1 MKKSAFPTAIV
12 DFTSCDGLAINKGA
26 DWMITLSVYDRDL
39 YQTETPYPLDGYQ
52 AKGQIKKSVNDEVIA
67 NIDVS
72 IDGNVVTLSIPH
84 ERTSLIPTTGDQY
97 YKVEKYFYDV
107 VISNEEETLR
117 LLQGTVEVSP
127 QITKEETNVSL

>member
-1 MKKSAFPTAIV
+1 MKSAFPTAVV

-26 DWMITLSVYDRDL
+26 DWRITLSVYDRDL
-39 YQTETPYPLDGYQ
+39 YQTETPYSLDGFQ
-52 AKGQIKKSVNDEVIA
+52 AKGQIKKSVNDEAIA
-67 NIDVS
+67 DIDVT

-84 ERTSLIPTTGDQY
+84 ERTSLIPTTGDQF

-107 VISNEEETLR
+107 IISNEEETLR

>member
-1 MKKSAFPTAIV
+1 MKSAFPTAIV

-39 YQTETPYPLDGYQ
+39 YQTETPYSLDGFQ
-52 AKGQIKKSVNDEVIA
+52 GKGQIKKSVNDEVIA
-67 NIDVS
+67 DIDVS
-72 IDGNVVTLSIPH
+72 IDGNTITLSIPH
-84 ERTSLIPTTGDQY
+84 ERTSAIPTTGNNF

-117 LLQGTVEVSP
+117 LLQGAIEVSP
-127 QITKEETNVSL
+127 QITKEATDVSL

>member
-1 MKKSAFPTAIV
+1 MRSAFPTAVV
-12 DFTSCDGLAINKGA
+12 DFTSCDGLGINKGA

-39 YQTETPYPLDGYQ
+39 YQTETPYFLDGFQ
-52 AKGQIKKSVNDEVIA
+52 GKGQIKKSVNDEVIA
-67 NIDVS
+67 DIDVL
-72 IDGNVVTLSIPH
+72 IDGNTITLSIPH
-84 ERTSLIPTTGDQY
+84 ERTSAIPTSGDQF

-107 VISNEEETLR
+107 IISNEEETLR

>member
-1 MKKSAFPTAIV
+1 MKSAFPTAVV

-39 YQTETPYPLDGYQ
+39 YQTETPYSLDGFQ
-52 AKGQIKKSVNDEVIA
+52 GKGQIKKSVNDEVIA
-67 NIDVS
+67 DIDVS
-72 IDGNVVTLSIPH
+72 IDGNVVTLSIPK
-84 ERTSLIPTTGDQY
+84 ERTSLIPTTGNNF

-107 VISNEEETLR
+107 IISNEEETIR
-117 LLQGTVEVSP
+117 LLQGVIEVSP

>member
-1 MKKSAFPTAIV
+1 MKSAFPTAVV
-12 DFTSCDGLAINKGA
+12 DFTLCDGLGINKGA
-26 DWMITLSVYDRDL
+26 DWLVTLSVYDRDL
-39 YQTETPYPLDGYQ
+39 YQTETPYSLDGFQ
-52 AKGQIKKSVNDEVIA
+52 GKGQIKKSVNDEVIA
-67 NIDVS
+67 DIDVS

-84 ERTSLIPTTGDQY
+84 ERTSAISTNGDQF

-107 VISNEEETLR
+107 IISNEEETLR

>member
-1 MKKSAFPTAIV
+1 MKSAFPTAIV

-26 DWMITLSVYDRDL
+26 DWTITLSVYDRDL
-39 YQTETPYPLDGYQ
+39 YQTETPYSLGGFQ
-52 AKGQIKKSVNDEVIA
+52 GKGQIKKSVNDEVIT
-67 NIDVS
+67 NIDVT

-84 ERTSLIPTTGDQY
+84 ERTSLIPTTGDQF

-107 VISNEEETLR
+107 IVSNKEETLR

-127 QITKEETNVSL
+127 QITKEETNASL